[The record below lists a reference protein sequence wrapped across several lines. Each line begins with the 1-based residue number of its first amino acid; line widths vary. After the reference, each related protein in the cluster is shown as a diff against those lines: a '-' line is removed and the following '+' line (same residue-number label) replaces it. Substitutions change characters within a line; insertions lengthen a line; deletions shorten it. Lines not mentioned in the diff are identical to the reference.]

1 MVAPSPSHVDAPGPG
16 ASLGAKLRALP
27 LLPLQ
32 PILGHVVTRIAA
44 QYPEIFERL
53 GPHRDTLYLIDPTD
67 FPFALL
73 LRPKPGDLLLKA
85 VPRDDAIVCG
95 ARISGKFFELLRLI
109 DADVDGDAMFFSR
122 ALTIS
127 GNVEAVVSLRNALD
141 DVDGSVAESVAGLF
155 GPPGRAALDL
165 LRRVGGWRKESGKDF

>member
-1 MVAPSPSHVDAPGPG
+1 MVAPSPSQVDLSGPG
-16 ASLGAKLRALP
+16 AGLGARLRALP

-53 GPHRDTLYLIDPTD
+53 GPHRDTLYLIDPID
-67 FPFALL
+67 FPFALM
-73 LRPKPGDLLLKA
+73 LRPRPGDLLLKA
-85 VPRDDAIVCG
+85 VARDDAPACD
-95 ARISGKFFELLRLI
+95 ARISGKFFQLLRLI

-141 DVDGSVAESVAGLF
+141 DVDGSIAESVAGLF

-165 LRRVGGWRKESGKDF
+165 LRRAGGWRQGQGRNT